1 MFIEFDI
8 TKVPTTVCKIGNIVV
23 VTVCGTMKQSL
34 GAWDILDL
42 SYTVP
47 QANARYNAHLFS
59 QDTTD
64 PRILLSVTGTH
75 LFIES
80 KGATVTGWTF
90 GQLVYACKQRLINK
104 YHSVINSK
112 STITITRQCN
122 NQLAILRI
130 IRNAKGGYIIGF
142 SISVHNQYVIF

>member
-1 MFIEFDI
+1 MLHQQGQRDNRQFSLGIRNTKHGNSVSPTFVECNI

-23 VTVCGTMKQSL
+23 VTVSGTMKQSL
-34 GAWDILDL
+34 GAWGTLDL

-90 GQLVYACKQRLINK
+90 GQLVYACE
-104 YHSVINSK
+104 
-112 STITITRQCN
+112 
-122 NQLAILRI
+122 
-130 IRNAKGGYIIGF
+130 
-142 SISVHNQYVIF
+142 